1 MALRK
6 DKTMAELDERSEA
19 LGGHTP
25 KAPKPKKIHS
35 TLIHH
40 VGGGHV
46 VHHFHQPHEANMKPD
61 ITQVIPHGEAGEGDI
76 EPLAAHLEG
85 HLGAPN
91 AGESELATGVSPEPT
106 NAHNLNANLA

>member
-1 MALRK
+1 
-6 DKTMAELDERSEA
+6 MAELDERSEA
-19 LGGHTP
+19 LGGE
-25 KAPKPKKIHS
+25 KKLKVPKPRKIHS

-40 VGGGHV
+40 VDGGHI

-76 EPLAAHLEG
+76 DPLHAHLEA

-91 AGESELATGVSPEPT
+91 AGENELASGVSPEPT
-106 NAHNLNANLA
+106 GAHKLQANLA